1 MNVEQFRSN
10 VRPLK
15 VKRAIARERARAKR
29 KRAHALS
36 AAQVLLGSEF
46 QL

>member
-1 MNVEQFRSN
+1 MIIEQFRSN

-15 VKRAIARERARAKR
+15 VKRAIARERASAKR
-29 KRAHALS
+29 ERARALA
-36 AAQVLLGSEF
+36 AAQVLLGLEY